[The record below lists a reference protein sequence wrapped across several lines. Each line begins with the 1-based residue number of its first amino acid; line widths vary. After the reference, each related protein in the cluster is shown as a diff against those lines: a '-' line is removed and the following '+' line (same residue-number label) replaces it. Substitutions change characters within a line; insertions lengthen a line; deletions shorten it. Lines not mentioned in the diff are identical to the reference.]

1 MSFSLDI
8 KSWADASAQD
18 LVDAKK
24 GAAMTLIR
32 RVLADTPIDSGRLI
46 NNWRTGIDKRNG
58 SALTGEDPSGERS
71 MSEAESKIR
80 TVQGDETIIFSNN
93 LPYAPVVEFG
103 LYPNP
108 PKNPTGKTVNGFS
121 TQSRKGMARIN
132 VQKMALDISRDPNA
146 WALAGKRL

>member
-18 LVDAKK
+18 VVDAKK

-58 SALTGEDPSGERS
+58 SALTGEE
-71 MSEAESKIR
+71 
-80 TVQGDETIIFSNN
+80 
-93 LPYAPVVEFG
+93 PYWE
-103 LYPNP
+103 NC
-108 PKNPTGKTVNGFS
+108 
-121 TQSRKGMARIN
+121 
-132 VQKMALDISRDPNA
+132 
-146 WALAGKRL
+146 KRLFYTIAQGHG